1 MIGAVRDLIV
11 PFIKAADVAA
21 EDRASGNITPD
32 DVGRVNNVLVDFH
45 QNPRELADK
54 MKLSLPNQ
62 GHGKEGLLDT
72 IQQVLQYS
80 VNTWDQGF
88 LDKLYAS
95 TNAVR
100 LTGTEI
106 EVIVRILI
114 YVNRLVWY
122 QI

>member
-1 MIGAVRDLIV
+1 LIGAVQDLIV

-32 DVGRVNNVLVDFH
+32 DAGRVNNVLVDFH

-54 MKLSLPNQ
+54 MKLSLPNK
-62 GHGKEGLLDT
+62 GYGKEGLLEA
-72 IQQVLQYS
+72 IQQVLRYS

-106 EVIVRILI
+106 EVTVRILI
-114 YVNRLVWY
+114 YGNRLVWY
-122 QI
+122 QT